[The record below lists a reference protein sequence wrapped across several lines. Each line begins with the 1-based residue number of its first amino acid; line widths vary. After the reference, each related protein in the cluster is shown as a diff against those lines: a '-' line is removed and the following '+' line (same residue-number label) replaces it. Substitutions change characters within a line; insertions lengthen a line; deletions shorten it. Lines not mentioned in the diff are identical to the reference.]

1 MTILKNYLEAKVN
14 SRGNKNLNYLS
25 SFFSETELS
34 ILSEKTISIVGTNGK
49 SSTANNIAMLLEGL
63 DKSYIVFTSPHLYD
77 YKERITAHK
86 DLNLNQYIEYLEKF
100 ELENNIILGYF
111 ESTFLIA
118 AKAFLHNDLDYFICE
133 AGIGGKYDTTSI
145 IQSKTVVLTSIG
157 LDHTDILGNKITDIL
172 DQKIYVSNNIET
184 LFVSVLNEDL
194 IEIIKSEYTNYSK
207 SIFLSEYLDNKNI
220 SFSKLIFKDLNYY
233 LSLMVVDLLLQDI
246 KYADLTNIKIKEA
259 KGRFEIVNDSPVK
272 IIDGAHNYEGVEI
285 LLRNYENK
293 YGNLNTDIFLGF
305 KKGKDINN
313 ILKLIIG
320 KTNYNLHL
328 IEDDTFFDQEITK
341 EIGYLLDKH
350 SKNYKIASL
359 EQFKKNKNPSILL
372 GSLYLIGEYK
382 KREL

>member
-1 MTILKNYLEAKVN
+1 MTNLKNYLEAKVN

-34 ILSEKTISIVGTNGK
+34 ILSKKTISIVGTNGK

-118 AKAFLHNDLDYFICE
+118 AKAFLHNDFDYFICD

-157 LDHTDILGNKITDIL
+157 LDHTDILGNKITEIL

-184 LFVSVLNEDL
+184 LLVSVLNEDL

-207 SIFLSEYLDNKNI
+207 SIFLSEYLDSKNI

-259 KGRFEIVNDSPVK
+259 KGRFEIVNDSPIK

-293 YGNLNTDIFLGF
+293 YGHLNTDIFLGF

-313 ILKLIIG
+313 ILNLIIG

-382 KREL
+382 KRKW